1 MNRNAVLRV
10 VLALLFCSSRVR
22 AKGAQSS
29 EPDSRLT
36 LRDGWTIQSSAKV
49 TEKGEELSTASYVP
63 HGWYSTQTPSTVLAA
78 LVENKVYPDPYFGM
92 NLRLIPGTTYKV
104 GENFSNLPM
113 PEDSPFRV
121 PWWYR
126 NQFRVPPSYKGKTVW
141 LHFDGINF
149 RANIWLNGRE
159 IATSNQVAGTWRL
172 FEFNITGIALP
183 GEANTLAIE
192 VFPPQ
197 PNDLAFTWVDW
208 NPMPPD
214 KDMGIWRSV
223 YITASGPVALRHPQV
238 ITRLDLPS
246 LETAHLTLTAELLNV
261 SDRAVQG
268 NLKAKI
274 GGIETGQRVDLAA
287 KESKLVTLAPENFAQ
302 LNIAHPRLWWP
313 APLGPQDLYDLHVEF
328 ESGGEV
334 SDEQDVRFGIREVTS
349 ELGQQ
354 DQRIFKINGKNILI
368 RGAGWAPDMLLRS
381 SPQRQ
386 EAEIRYVRD
395 MNLNTIRLEGKLEDE
410 HFLSLC
416 DRYGIVVQAG
426 WCCCDHWERW
436 KRWKDDDHTI
446 AAESLQDQLRRL
458 RNHAC
463 VFDWLYGSDN
473 PPPPNVEQVYL
484 RILKEERWPNPY
496 QSSATEKRTSGAGH
510 TGLKMTGPYE
520 YVAPSYWLEETHERG
535 GAHGFNT
542 ETSPGAAV
550 PPADSLRQMLGA
562 DHLWPINEVWNF
574 HAGGGE
580 FKTIEVFT
588 RALNTRY
595 GTAAGVEDYA
605 EKAQMMTYEAERAMF
620 EAYGRNKYTS
630 TGVIQ
635 WMLNNAWPSLIWHLY
650 DFYLR
655 PGGGYFGTK
664 KACEPLHIQ
673 YSYDNRSVAVVNSL
687 YEGFKGYK
695 VSAQVYNLD
704 LAQQFWKDAVVD
716 IPPDSSTNA
725 FTIPALD
732 GLTRT
737 YFVRLTLEDSHSKR
751 VSSNFYWLST
761 KPDVSDWDAST
772 WYYTPIRSY
781 ADFTGLQNLP
791 KVNLKLSSRVED
803 KGSDVLSRVRVEN
816 PSEHLAFFVHLRIR
830 KGKGG
835 EEVLPVLWEEN
846 YFPLLPGEK
855 AEVTAAFR
863 QSDLQGTKPVAE
875 VDGWNVPPTSEF

>member
-1 MNRNAVLRV
+1 M
-10 VLALLFCSSRVR
+10 LACGLGAWAR
-22 AKGAQSS
+22 GAQSAG
-29 EPDSRLT
+29 PDSKLM
-36 LRDGWTIQSSAKV
+36 LRDGWAIQSSAKV
-49 TEKGEELSTASYVP
+49 TAKGEELSRQTFVP
-63 HGWYSTQTPSTVLAA
+63 QDWYSTQAPSTVLAA
-78 LVENKVYPDPYFGM
+78 LVENKVYPDPFFGM
-92 NLRLIPGTTYKV
+92 NLRLIPGTNYKI
-104 GENFSNLPM
+104 GENFSNQPM

-126 NQFRVPPSYKGKTVW
+126 NQFRVPASYKGKTVW
-141 LHFDGINF
+141 LRFDGINF

-159 IATSNQVAGTWRL
+159 IAASDRVAGTWRL
-172 FEFNITGIALP
+172 FDFNVTGIALP
-183 GEANTLAIE
+183 GEVNTLAVE
-192 VFPPQ
+192 VFSPQ

-223 YITASGPVALRHPQV
+223 YLAPSGPVALRYPQV
-238 ITRLDLPS
+238 ITHLDLPS
-246 LETAHLTLTAELLNV
+246 FETAHLTLTAELLNA
-261 SDRAVQG
+261 SDGAVRG
-268 NLKAKI
+268 ILKAHI
-274 GGIETGQRVDLAA
+274 GSIELSQPVELAGR
-287 KESKLVTLAPENFAQ
+287 ESKLVVFAPEKFAQ
-302 LNIAHPRLWWP
+302 LNIRHPRLWWP

-334 SDEQDVRFGIREVTS
+334 SDEQGVHFGIREVTS

-381 SPQRQ
+381 SADRQ

-416 DRYGIVVQAG
+416 DRYGVLVQAG

-436 KRWKDDDHTI
+436 KRWKDEDHTI
-446 AAESLQDQLRRL
+446 AAESLRDQLRRL

-484 RILKEERWPNPY
+484 RTLKEERWPNPY

-520 YVAPSYWLEETHERG
+520 YVAPSYWLEDTHERG

-550 PPADSLRQMLGA
+550 PPVASLRQMVGN

-580 FKTIEVFT
+580 FSTLEVFT

-595 GTAAGVEDYA
+595 GKATGVEDYA
-605 EKAQMMTYEAERAMF
+605 EKAQVMTYEAERAMF
-620 EAYGRNKYTS
+620 EAYGRNKYIS

-650 DFYLR
+650 DYYLR

-664 KACEPLHIQ
+664 KACEPLHVQ
-673 YSYDNRSVAVVNSL
+673 YSYDNRSVVVVNSF
-687 YEGFKGYK
+687 YEGFKGYT
-695 VSAQVYNLD
+695 VRAQVYNLD
-704 LAQQFWKDAVVD
+704 LAQKFSKDAVVD
-716 IPPDSSTNA
+716 IPPDSSTSA
-725 FTIPALD
+725 FTIPEPN

-737 YFVRLTLEDSHSKR
+737 YFVRLTLEDPHGKR
-751 VSSNFYWLST
+751 VSSNLYWLST

-781 ADFTGLQNLP
+781 ADLTGLQDLP
-791 KVNLKLSSRVED
+791 KVNLKLSSIVEN
-803 KGSDVLSRVRVEN
+803 KGSDLLSHVRVEN

-835 EEVLPVLWEEN
+835 DEVLPVLWEEN
-846 YFPLLPGEK
+846 YFPLMPGEK
-855 AEVTAAFR
+855 AEVTAACR
-863 QSDLQGTKPVAE
+863 QSDLQGAKPVVE
-875 VDGWNVPPTSEF
+875 VDGWNVPPTSEL

>member
-1 MNRNAVLRV
+1 MNRSEVLVLAVL
-10 VLALLFCSSRVR
+10 ACSFGVGAR
-22 AKGAQSS
+22 GAQTSG
-29 EPDSRLT
+29 PDSSLM

-49 TEKGEELSTASYVP
+49 AEKGETLSTAGFTP
-63 HGWYSTQTPSTVLAA
+63 QGWYSTQAPSTVLAA

-92 NLRLIPGTTYKV
+92 NLRSIPGTTYPI
-104 GENFSNLPM
+104 GQNFSNLPM

-121 PWWYR
+121 PWWFR
-126 NQFRVPPSYKGKTVW
+126 NQFPVPASYKGKTVW

-149 RANIWLNGRE
+149 RANIWLNGRK
-159 IATSNQVAGTWRL
+159 IATSDQVAGTWRV
-172 FEFNITGIALP
+172 FEFNVTGIALP
-183 GEANTLAIE
+183 GETNTLAVE

-214 KDMGIWRSV
+214 KDMGIWHSV
-223 YITASGPVALRHPQV
+223 FITPSGPVALRHPQV
-238 ITRLDLPS
+238 ITHLEMPF
-246 LETAHLTLTAELLNV
+246 LETAHLTVTAQLLNV

-268 NLKAKI
+268 NLKVQI
-274 GGIETGQRVDLAA
+274 GSIELSQPVELAA
-287 KESKLVTLAPENFAQ
+287 KESKLVTLTPENFAQ
-302 LNIAHPRLWWP
+302 LHIRHPRLWWP
-313 APLGPQDLYDLHVEF
+313 APLGPQDLYDLHLEF

-334 SDEQDVRFGIREVTS
+334 SDQRDVSFGIREVTS

-381 SPQRQ
+381 SPERQ

-416 DRYGIVVQAG
+416 DRYGILVQAG

-436 KRWKDDDHTI
+436 KRWKDEDHTI
-446 AAESLQDQLRRL
+446 AAESLRDQLRRL

-484 RILKEERWPNPY
+484 GILKEERWPNPY
-496 QSSATEKRTSGAGH
+496 QSSATGKRTSGAGH

-520 YVAPSYWLEETHERG
+520 YVAPSYWLEDTHERG

-550 PPADSLRQMLGA
+550 PPVASLRQMLGD

-595 GTAAGVEDYA
+595 GKATGVEDYA
-605 EKAQMMTYEAERAMF
+605 EKAQAMTYEAERAMF
-620 EAYGRNKYTS
+620 EAYGRNKYVS

-650 DFYLR
+650 DYYLR

-664 KACEPLHIQ
+664 KACEPLHVQ
-673 YSYDNRSVAVVNSL
+673 YSYDNRSIVVVNSL

-695 VSAQVYNLD
+695 MSARVYNLD
-704 LAQQFWKDAVVD
+704 LAEKFSKDAVVD
-716 IPPDSSTNA
+716 ILPDSSTSA
-725 FTIPALD
+725 FTIPDLD
-732 GLTRT
+732 GLTRI
-737 YFVRLTLEDSHSKR
+737 YFVRLALEDPHGKR

-781 ADFTGLQNLP
+781 ADFTALQGLPQV
-791 KVNLKLSSRVED
+791 KLKLSSMVEA
-803 KGSDVLSRVRVEN
+803 KGDDTLSHVTVEN
-816 PSEHLAFFVHLRIR
+816 PTRQLAFFVHLRIR
-830 KGKGG
+830 KGRDG
-835 EEVLPVLWEEN
+835 EEVLPVLWQDN

-855 AEVTAAFR
+855 AEVTAVCR
-863 QSDLQGTKPVAE
+863 QSDLQGAKPVAE
-875 VDGWNVPPTSEF
+875 VDGWNVPRTSEF

>member
-1 MNRNAVLRV
+1 MNRNQVLWTAM
-10 VLALLFCSSRVR
+10 ALLACSLGGWAR
-22 AKGAQSS
+22 GTQSS
-29 EPDSRLT
+29 GPESRLM

-49 TEKGEELSTASYVP
+49 TAKGEELSTASFAP
-63 HGWYSTQTPSTVLAA
+63 QRWYSTQTPSTVLAA

-92 NLRLIPGTTYKV
+92 NLRLIPGAAYKI

-121 PWWYR
+121 SWWYR
-126 NQFRVPPSYKGKTVW
+126 NQFRVPASYKGKTVW

-149 RANIWLNGRE
+149 RVNIWLNGRE
-159 IATSNQVAGTWRL
+159 IAASDQVAGTWRL
-172 FEFNITGIALP
+172 FDFNVTGIALP
-183 GEANTLAIE
+183 GEVNTLAVE

-223 YITASGPVALRHPQV
+223 YITPSGPVALRHPQV
-238 ITRLDLPS
+238 MTHLDMPS
-246 LETAHLTLTAELLNV
+246 LETARLTLTAELRNV
-261 SDRAVQG
+261 SDRAVRG
-268 NLKAKI
+268 NLKAQI
-274 GGIETGQRVDLAA
+274 GSIELSQRVELAA
-287 KESKLVTLAPENFAQ
+287 KESKLVTLAPESFAQ
-302 LNIAHPRLWWP
+302 LKIAHPRLWWP
-313 APLGPQDLYDLHVEF
+313 APLGPQNLYELHVEF
-328 ESGGEV
+328 ESGGQI
-334 SDEQDVRFGIREVTS
+334 SDQQDVRFGIREVTS
-349 ELGQQ
+349 ELGPQ

-381 SPQRQ
+381 SPERQ

-416 DRYGIVVQAG
+416 DRYGILVQAG

-436 KRWKDDDHTI
+436 KRWKDEDHTI
-446 AAESLQDQLRRL
+446 AAESLRDQLRRL

-550 PPADSLRQMLGA
+550 PPVDSLRQMLGA
-562 DHLWPINEVWNF
+562 DHLWPINQVWGF

-580 FKTIEVFT
+580 FKTLEVFT

-595 GTAAGVEDYA
+595 GKATDVEDYA
-605 EKAQMMTYEAERAMF
+605 EKAQAMTYEAERAMF
-620 EAYGRNKYTS
+620 EAYGRNKYIS

-650 DFYLR
+650 DYYLR

-664 KACEPLHIQ
+664 KACEPLHVQ
-673 YSYDNRSVAVVNSL
+673 YSYDNRSVVVVNSF

-695 VSAQVYNLD
+695 LSARIYNLD
-704 LAQQFWKDAVVD
+704 LAEKFSKDAVVD
-716 IPPDSSTNA
+716 IPPDSSTSA
-725 FTIPALD
+725 FTIPELD

-737 YFVRLTLEDSHSKR
+737 YFVRLALEDPQGKR
-751 VSSNFYWLST
+751 VSSNLYWLST

-781 ADFTGLQNLP
+781 ADFTGLQDLP
-791 KVNLKLSSRVED
+791 KVNLKLSSIVEN
-803 KGSDVLSRVRVEN
+803 KGVDVLSRVRVEN
-816 PSEHLAFFVHLRIR
+816 PSRQMAFFVHLRIR

-835 EEVLPVLWEEN
+835 EEVLPVLWEDN
-846 YFPLLPGEK
+846 YFPLMPGEK
-855 AEVTAAFR
+855 AEVTAVCR
-863 QSDLQGTKPVAE
+863 QSDLQGARPVAE
-875 VDGWNVPPTSEF
+875 VNGWNVPATSE

>member
-1 MNRNAVLRV
+1 MNRHEVLWTVFTALACSFNAG
-10 VLALLFCSSRVR
+10 AT
-22 AKGAQSS
+22 GAQSAG
-29 EPDSRLT
+29 PDSWLI

-49 TEKGEELSTASYVP
+49 AEKGEKLSTVSFTP
-63 HGWYSTQTPSTVLAA
+63 QGWYSTQAPSTVMAA

-92 NLRLIPGTTYKV
+92 NLRLIPGTTYKI

-113 PEDSPFRV
+113 PEDSPFRI

-126 NQFRVPPSYKGKTVW
+126 NQFRMPASYKGKTAW

-149 RANIWLNGRE
+149 RANIWLNGHE
-159 IATSNQVAGTWRL
+159 IAASDQVAGTWRL
-172 FEFNITGIALP
+172 FDFNVTGIALP
-183 GEANTLAIE
+183 GEVNTLAVE

-223 YITASGPVALRHPQV
+223 YVTPSGPVALRYPQV
-238 ITRLDLPS
+238 ITHLDMPS
-246 LETAHLTLTAELLNV
+246 LETAHLTLTAELLNI
-261 SDRAVQG
+261 SDRAVRG
-268 NLKAKI
+268 NLKAQI
-274 GGIETGQRVDLAA
+274 GSIELSQPVELAA

-302 LNIAHPRLWWP
+302 LHIRHPRLWWP
-313 APLGPQDLYDLHVEF
+313 APLGPQDLYELHMEF
-328 ESGGEV
+328 ESGGQI
-334 SDEQDVRFGIREVTS
+334 SDQQDVRFGIREVTS

-381 SPQRQ
+381 SPERQ

-410 HFLSLC
+410 YFLSLC
-416 DRYGIVVQAG
+416 DRYGILVQAG

-436 KRWKDDDHTI
+436 KRWKGEDHTI
-446 AAESLQDQLRRL
+446 AAESLRDQLRRL

-520 YVAPSYWLEETHERG
+520 YVAPSYWLEDTHERG

-550 PPADSLRQMLGA
+550 PPVASLRQMLGN

-580 FKTIEVFT
+580 FKTLEVFT

-595 GTAAGVEDYA
+595 GKATGVEDYA
-605 EKAQMMTYEAERAMF
+605 EKAQVMTYEAERAMF
-620 EAYGRNKYTS
+620 EAYGRNKYIS

-650 DFYLR
+650 DYYLR

-664 KACEPLHIQ
+664 KACESVHVQ
-673 YSYDNRSVAVVNSL
+673 YSYDNRSIVVVNSL

-695 VSAQVYNLD
+695 LSARVYNLD
-704 LAQQFWKDAVVD
+704 LAEKFSKGAVVD
-716 IPPDSSTNA
+716 IPPDSSMSA
-725 FTIPALD
+725 FTIPELD

-737 YFVRLTLEDSHSKR
+737 YFVCLALEDPHGKR

-781 ADFTGLQNLP
+781 ADFTSLQDLP
-791 KVNLKLSSRVED
+791 KVNLKLSSIVEN
-803 KGSDVLSRVRVEN
+803 KGSDVLSHVRVEN

-846 YFPLLPGEK
+846 YFPLMPGEK
-855 AEVTAAFR
+855 AEVTAACR
-863 QSDLQGTKPVAE
+863 QSDLQGAKPVAE
-875 VDGWNVPPTSEF
+875 VDGWNVPPALEF

>member
-1 MNRNAVLRV
+1 M
-10 VLALLFCSSRVR
+10 
-22 AKGAQSS
+22 
-29 EPDSRLT
+29 
-36 LRDGWTIQSSAKV
+36 LRDGWAIQSSAKV
-49 TEKGEELSTASYVP
+49 TAKGEELSRQTFVP
-63 HGWYSTQTPSTVLAA
+63 QDWYSTQAPSTVLAA
-78 LVENKVYPDPYFGM
+78 LVENKVYPDPFFGM
-92 NLRLIPGTTYKV
+92 NLRLIPGTNYKI
-104 GENFSNLPM
+104 GENFSNQPM

-126 NQFRVPPSYKGKTVW
+126 NQFRVPASYKGKTVW
-141 LHFDGINF
+141 LRFDGINF

-159 IATSNQVAGTWRL
+159 IAASDRVAGTWRL
-172 FEFNITGIALP
+172 FDFNVTGIALP
-183 GEANTLAIE
+183 GEVNTLAVE
-192 VFPPQ
+192 VFSPQ

-354 DQRIFKINGKNILI
+354 DQRIFKINGRNILI

-446 AAESLQDQLRRL
+446 AAESLRDQLRRL

-550 PPADSLRQMLGA
+550 PPVDSLRQMLGA

>member
-1 MNRNAVLRV
+1 M
-10 VLALLFCSSRVR
+10 
-22 AKGAQSS
+22 
-29 EPDSRLT
+29 
-36 LRDGWTIQSSAKV
+36 
-49 TEKGEELSTASYVP
+49 
-63 HGWYSTQTPSTVLAA
+63 
-78 LVENKVYPDPYFGM
+78 
-92 NLRLIPGTTYKV
+92 
-104 GENFSNLPM
+104 
-113 PEDSPFRV
+113 
-121 PWWYR
+121 
-126 NQFRVPPSYKGKTVW
+126 
-141 LHFDGINF
+141 
-149 RANIWLNGRE
+149 
-159 IATSNQVAGTWRL
+159 
-172 FEFNITGIALP
+172 
-183 GEANTLAIE
+183 
-192 VFPPQ
+192 
-197 PNDLAFTWVDW
+197 
-208 NPMPPD
+208 
-214 KDMGIWRSV
+214 
-223 YITASGPVALRHPQV
+223 
-238 ITRLDLPS
+238 
-246 LETAHLTLTAELLNV
+246 
-261 SDRAVQG
+261 
-268 NLKAKI
+268 
-274 GGIETGQRVDLAA
+274 
-287 KESKLVTLAPENFAQ
+287 
-302 LNIAHPRLWWP
+302 
-313 APLGPQDLYDLHVEF
+313 
-328 ESGGEV
+328 
-334 SDEQDVRFGIREVTS
+334 
-349 ELGQQ
+349 
-354 DQRIFKINGKNILI
+354 
-368 RGAGWAPDMLLRS
+368 
-381 SPQRQ
+381 
-386 EAEIRYVRD
+386 
-395 MNLNTIRLEGKLEDE
+395 
-410 HFLSLC
+410 
-416 DRYGIVVQAG
+416 
-426 WCCCDHWERW
+426 
-436 KRWKDDDHTI
+436 
-446 AAESLQDQLRRL
+446 
-458 RNHAC
+458 
-463 VFDWLYGSDN
+463 
-473 PPPPNVEQVYL
+473 
-484 RILKEERWPNPY
+484 
-496 QSSATEKRTSGAGH
+496 
-510 TGLKMTGPYE
+510 
-520 YVAPSYWLEETHERG
+520 
-535 GAHGFNT
+535 
-542 ETSPGAAV
+542 
-550 PPADSLRQMLGA
+550 
-562 DHLWPINEVWNF
+562 
-574 HAGGGE
+574 
-580 FKTIEVFT
+580 
-588 RALNTRY
+588 
-595 GTAAGVEDYA
+595 EDYA

-855 AEVTAAFR
+855 AEVIAAFR

>member
-1 MNRNAVLRV
+1 MNRNEVLV
-10 VLALLFCSSRVR
+10 VLALLFCSSG
-22 AKGAQSS
+22 AGLKGAQSS
-29 EPDSRLT
+29 ERDLTLT
-36 LRDGWTIQSSAKV
+36 LRDGWALQSSAKV
-49 TEKGEELSTASYVP
+49 AEKGEKLSTAGFATQ
-63 HGWYSTQTPSTVLAA
+63 GWYFTQTPSTVLAA

-183 GEANTLAIE
+183 GEANTLAVE

-274 GGIETGQRVDLAA
+274 GGIEAGQRVDLAA

-436 KRWKDDDHTI
+436 KLWKDDDHTI
-446 AAESLQDQLRRL
+446 AAESLRDQLRRL

-550 PPADSLRQMLGA
+550 PPVDSLRQMLGA

-673 YSYDNRSVAVVNSL
+673 YSYDNRSVAVVNSF